1 MKYKRHGTMTVML
14 PRLVATVSIASLCVL
29 TMMLIFTSPS
39 TTGPFGLLAL
49 FVSAYFTFVGVISFF
64 LFGANRLL
72 ILVSGSMAL
81 RRPLR
86 AMSFRKAYY
95 FSTVLAAAPVLL
107 IGMQSVVSV
116 GIYEFILVVLF
127 EIVACLYVSRQMQ

>member
-1 MKYKRHGTMTVML
+1 
-14 PRLVATVSIASLCVL
+14 
-29 TMMLIFTSPS
+29 MMLIFTSPS

-86 AMSFRKAYY
+86 AMNFRNAYY